1 MIKEVKLDV
10 VGKFHLVHEIAWFLR
25 MNLGM
30 PGIPCPEHMLNF
42 ERCRRQ
48 VSAQTQSIP
57 LKIIAM

>member
-30 PGIPCPEHMLNF
+30 PGIPCPEHMLNVKDVADKF
-42 ERCRRQ
+42 LHKHK
-48 VSAQTQSIP
+48 VF
-57 LKIIAM
+57 L